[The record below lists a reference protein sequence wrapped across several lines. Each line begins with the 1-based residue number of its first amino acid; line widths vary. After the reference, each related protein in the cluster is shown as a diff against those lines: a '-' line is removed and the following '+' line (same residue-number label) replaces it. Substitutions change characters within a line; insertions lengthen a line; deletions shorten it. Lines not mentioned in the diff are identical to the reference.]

1 MHVSTRPLLVSIRIT
16 VTPDHPQFYHPPFRK
31 DSNFL
36 LPPRSFLSTSPLG
49 SAPFHPALLP
59 SSSPFHLLVVRFFS
73 TVHGLNLCL
82 IADYWDFA
90 RMRKKRGDRG
100 SLGRLS
106 SPGSA
111 CSWKLEDCR
120 REDGSLI
127 LSIVSRFYRSDFIF
141 WIDEFDRL
149 FPDVGQV
156 NARYIKLPAR
166 IDG

>member
-1 MHVSTRPLLVSIRIT
+1 MYIRIYRYSGEMHVSTRPLLVSIRIT

-36 LPPRSFLSTSPLG
+36 LPPRSFLST
-49 SAPFHPALLP
+49 FHPALLP
-59 SSSPFHLLVVRFFS
+59 SSSPFHLLVVRFFPPS
-73 TVHGLNLCL
+73 MDSICVSSRIIG
-82 IADYWDFA
+82 IS
-90 RMRKKRGDRG
+90 RGWGRRDRG

-111 CSWKLEDCR
+111 RSWKLEDCR

-127 LSIVSRFYRSDFIF
+127 LSIVSRSYRSDLIF

-156 NARYIKLPAR
+156 NARVY
-166 IDG
+166 